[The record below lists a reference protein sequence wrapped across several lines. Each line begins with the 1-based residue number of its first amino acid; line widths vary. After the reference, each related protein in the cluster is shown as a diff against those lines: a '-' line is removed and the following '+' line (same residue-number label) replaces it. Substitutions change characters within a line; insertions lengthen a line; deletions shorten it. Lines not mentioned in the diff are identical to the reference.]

1 MGRIKFYADA
11 SKVGMPFI
19 SINVEG
25 FQMIM
30 MIDTGST
37 NNVLFRYVYQQVRE
51 QLREVE
57 TDYTITGI
65 DGKPNKVICV
75 VGNALLGGNRHE
87 MSFLVREDDDAG
99 IMLSQEMGF
108 PVCGIIGTLFMA
120 EHGWM
125 LDFANQEVIY
135 E

>member
-11 SKVGMPFI
+11 AKVGMPFM

-65 DGKPNKVICV
+65 DGKPNKVI
-75 VGNALLGGNRHE
+75 
-87 MSFLVREDDDAG
+87 
-99 IMLSQEMGF
+99 LSL
-108 PVCGIIGTLFMA
+108 IHI
-120 EHGWM
+120 
-125 LDFANQEVIY
+125 
-135 E
+135 

>member
-11 SKVGMPFI
+11 AKVGMPFI

-57 TDYTITGI
+57 ADYTITGI
-65 DGKPNKVICV
+65 DGKANKVICV
-75 VGNALLGGNRHE
+75 VGSALLGGNRHE

-99 IMLSQEMGF
+99 IILSQEMGF

-125 LDFANQEVIY
+125 LDFANQEVVY

>member
-1 MGRIKFYADA
+1 
-11 SKVGMPFI
+11 
-19 SINVEG
+19 
-25 FQMIM
+25 MIM

-75 VGNALLGGNRHE
+75 VGSCER
-87 MSFLVREDDDAG
+87 R
-99 IMLSQEMGF
+99 
-108 PVCGIIGTLFMA
+108 
-120 EHGWM
+120 
-125 LDFANQEVIY
+125 
-135 E
+135 

>member
-11 SKVGMPFI
+11 AKVGMPFMSI
-19 SINVEG
+19 SVEG

-75 VGNALLGGNRHE
+75 VGSALLGENRHE

-99 IMLSQEMGF
+99 VMLSQKMGF

-125 LDFANQEVIY
+125 LDFANQEVVY

>member
-11 SKVGMPFI
+11 AKVGMPFI
-19 SINVEG
+19 SISVEG

-75 VGNALLGGNRHE
+75 VGSALLGGNRHE
-87 MSFLVREDDDAG
+87 MSFLVRED
-99 IMLSQEMGF
+99 F

-125 LDFANQEVIY
+125 LDFANQEVVY